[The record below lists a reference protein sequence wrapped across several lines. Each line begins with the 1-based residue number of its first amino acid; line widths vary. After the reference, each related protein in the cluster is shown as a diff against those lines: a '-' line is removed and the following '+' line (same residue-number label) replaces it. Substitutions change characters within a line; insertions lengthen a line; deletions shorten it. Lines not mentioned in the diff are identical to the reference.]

1 MADNTLAEH
10 MTCIQT
16 LHAFFLFREGR
27 TFHPTGKRRATA
39 ASDNQSRLS
48 PINPAFMSSV
58 HRLIIQSAKC
68 QKKVKYGHHSFQK
81 PLLESSHSFF
91 EHFQQLAPLCCSHF
105 GVLLNLNCSFCST
118 SSPKKKPR
126 RYFICSDSLL
136 KKSG

>member
-48 PINPAFMSSV
+48 PINPTFMSSV

-68 QKKVKYGHHSFQK
+68 QKKVKYGHHNFQK
-81 PLLESSHSFF
+81 PPLESSHSFF
-91 EHFQQLAPLCCSHF
+91 EHFSATCTT
-105 GVLLNLNCSFCST
+105 LLFTLWSFIEFKLLFCST
-118 SSPKKKPR
+118 STPKKKPR